1 MNFYCTD
8 TLFSDDSRVF
18 LELVKKW
25 VEYHK
30 LLDGST
36 SVIKWNISKST
47 SIDVFMSIFL
57 SSTTICTSFPVT
69 IPTVTTALMQLHNID
84 IVEPDCKDYYYYFIC
99 AKITLSTYKFLKQKV
114 LSLALVRY
122 GLVYTNRY
130 LVIFIIQINNIA
142 LNNIALNN
150 VLFWITEHQLKKG
163 KV

>member
-1 MNFYCTD
+1 MYDIWILHYDQNRKGPPMNFYCTD

-114 LSLALVRY
+114 LSLA
-122 GLVYTNRY
+122 Y
-130 LVIFIIQINNIA
+130 L
-142 LNNIALNN
+142 
-150 VLFWITEHQLKKG
+150 G
-163 KV
+163 MD

>member
-1 MNFYCTD
+1 
-8 TLFSDDSRVF
+8 
-18 LELVKKW
+18 
-25 VEYHK
+25 
-30 LLDGST
+30 
-36 SVIKWNISKST
+36 
-47 SIDVFMSIFL
+47 MSFFL

-122 GLVYTNRY
+122 GLVYSNRY
-130 LVIFIIQINNIA
+130 LVIFIIQMNNIA
-142 LNNIALNN
+142 LNNIAPNN

>member
-1 MNFYCTD
+1 
-8 TLFSDDSRVF
+8 
-18 LELVKKW
+18 
-25 VEYHK
+25 
-30 LLDGST
+30 
-36 SVIKWNISKST
+36 
-47 SIDVFMSIFL
+47 MSILL

-84 IVEPDCKDYYYYFIC
+84 IVEPDCKDYYYYYFIC

-130 LVIFIIQINNIA
+130 LVIFIIQMNNIA

-150 VLFWITEHQLKKG
+150 VLFWITEHQVKKG